1 MKRTLSLLL
10 ALAMALSL
18 VPAALGAESGIMS
31 ENQYNEQFLAQHPDY
46 FAPEYYE
53 DHSQRMT
60 ELQRAYNAYLLEAY
74 SAAHPGE
81 LEGMSD
87 EELLARKGGGT
98 LILVSVEEYREKW
111 GLDPEE
117 VRPALMR
124 EYINNRLRVEKIC
137 ANARSY
143 QATYPRLWEGFDAD
157 VWFAQG
163 NAAWWDQEEYWKVNG
178 LHSREEFVA
187 LLFAEYVESGVWK
200 MYGDKVEG
208 TVPNP
213 PSWMEQ
219 KDYLYFPGDPVYQ
232 PENWESVRTQRE
244 AAEKGGLLDYEGRDW
259 AQGSPGQCYET
270 ALIRMKCAGNYGEDE
285 FEAKAAFLSAGRAFH
300 AAESGWYDQNRGRD
314 ETYYRLSVEKYR
326 AYVLYHPA
334 YSENLGRG
342 LVPALDAL
350 NMTLEDFFAAPCMD
364 RVSQAD
370 RAIVAALVAEYQ
382 ESYDREKNRITV
394 ELDRVAL
401 SMDTAPQVRSQR
413 VMVPIRAIAEALGAD
428 VEWDVKTNAVTL
440 TRAGRTVTMTIG
452 KTDAAVDGE
461 RLEMDVAPYAD
472 SNRTYVS
479 ARYVSEFFGQSVT
492 WDGEGRRV
500 VIAED
505 KTAAG
510 DPGLEEWLLP
520 MGSLLGFLEG
530 GDPARFG
537 FYARPPYT
545 ETTHSPNG
553 VNENQAVV
561 PRDLCREA
569 LSGTWGIQ
577 DREKLLETV
586 EEILETGHD
595 RDFQAAAKEV
605 KNLSDREIARRT
617 EKLSE
622 VDQYMW
628 PRTKA
633 LWKKWGKTGI
643 RAWDLCRAAAL
654 AEWGYTAG
662 YVTYPEALELLAP
675 AVEELKESFDSWD
688 EVYENFLESYY
699 WCLREDL
706 GDGTVWDT
714 DLGMAWQYLKN
725 SPDTRT
731 LFDDS
736 LFENRKD

>member
-1 MKRTLSLLL
+1 MKKTLSLLL
-10 ALAMALSL
+10 ALTLTLSL
-18 VPAALGAESGIMS
+18 APAVLGAESGIMS
-31 ENQYNEQFLAQHPDY
+31 ESQYNEQFLAQHPDY

-53 DHSQRMT
+53 DHDRRMV

-87 EELLARKGGGT
+87 EELLERKGGKT
-98 LILVSVEEYREKW
+98 LLLSSVEEYREKW
-111 GLDPEE
+111 GLAPEE
-117 VRPALMR
+117 VRPALLR
-124 EYINNRLRVEKIC
+124 EYIDNRLRVEKIC

-143 QATYPRLWEGFDAD
+143 QLTYPWLWEGFDAD
-157 VWFAQG
+157 FWFEES
-163 NAAWWDQEEYWKVNG
+163 NASWWDQAGYWKVNG
-178 LHSREEFVA
+178 LRSQEEFVA
-187 LLFAEYVESGVWK
+187 LLFAEYVESGVWEP
-200 MYGDKVEG
+200 YGDKIEG

-213 PSWMEQ
+213 PSWMARE
-219 KDYLYFPGDPVYQ
+219 DHLYFPGDPVYQ
-232 PENWESVRTQRE
+232 PENWAAVREGRK
-244 AAEKGGLLDYEGRDW
+244 AAEAGGLLDYEGRDW
-259 AQGSPGQCYET
+259 AEGSVGQCYET
-270 ALIRMKCAGNYGEDE
+270 ALIRLKCAGNYTDE
-285 FEAKAAFLSAGRAFH
+285 FEAKAAFLSAGRAFA

-350 NMTLEDFFAAPCMD
+350 DMTLEDFFDAPYMD
-364 RVSQAD
+364 RVSEAD
-370 RAIVAALVAEYQ
+370 RAQVAAAVAEYQ
-382 ESYDREKNRITV
+382 ESYDREKDRITV
-394 ELDRVAL
+394 ELDGVAL
-401 SMDTAPQVRSQR
+401 VMDTTPQVRDQR

-428 VEWDVKTNAVTL
+428 VGWNEKTWEVTL
-440 TRAGRTVTMTIG
+440 TRAGHTVALTPDRT
-452 KTDAAVDGE
+452 AAFVDGE
-461 RLEMDVAPYAD
+461 RVEMDVAPYAD
-472 SNRTYVS
+472 RNRTYVP
-479 ARYVSEFFGQSVT
+479 ARYVSEFFGQTVT

-500 VIAED
+500 VISED
-505 KTAAG
+505 RTAGGKTG
-510 DPGLEEWLLP
+510 VEERLLP
-520 MGSLLGFLEG
+520 MGALLGFLEG

-537 FYARPPYT
+537 FYARAPFT

-553 VNENQAVV
+553 VNENRTLV
-561 PRDLCREA
+561 PRDMCREV
-569 LSGTWGIQ
+569 LSGTWDIP
-577 DREKLLETV
+577 DRESLLKTV

-595 RDFQAAAKEV
+595 RDFQDAAKEV
-605 KNLSDREIARRT
+605 KNLSDKEIARRT

-622 VDQYMW
+622 VDRYMW

-654 AEWGYTAG
+654 TEWGYTAG
-662 YVTYPEALELLAP
+662 WVTYGEAMELLGP
-675 AVEELKESFDSWD
+675 AAEEMAEKFDSW
-688 EVYENFLESYY
+688 EQVYENFLEGYY

-706 GDGTVWDT
+706 GEGTVWDT

-736 LFENRKD
+736 LLKKGKD